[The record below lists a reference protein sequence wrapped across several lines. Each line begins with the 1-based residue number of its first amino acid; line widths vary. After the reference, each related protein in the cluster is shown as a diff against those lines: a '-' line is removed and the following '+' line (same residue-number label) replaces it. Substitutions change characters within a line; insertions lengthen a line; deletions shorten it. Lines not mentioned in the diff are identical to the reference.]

1 VLFKLLAR
9 TKSTKPESPRRKDTL
24 NYLAANLRVQMI
36 VIVGFVSTFL
46 LQSQVTQAQYGF
58 TPNTYMTPGYASEWG
73 NVYSGAVM
81 QLPQWNNSVIVGQP
95 ITTGWQTFQLGAYI
109 QNVPNGVV
117 IRQVVPGGLAAINGL
132 KDGDTVIS
140 AGGSQVGY
148 VYGRTV
154 DLVTEMSRRADVY
167 GRVNLVVFDAITRQ
181 MRSYDFA
188 IRPQTAVGSS
198 IIGQIVLDGNI
209 FLSNYGTLKVELQN
223 VTRPYIQIA
232 GGVDNKQVYG
242 RGPYP
247 FAVRFDPRFIYPTD
261 RYRLVATLYDGFQ
274 QVLGS
279 AAQDI
284 ASPVAGVQTTYNLRL
299 QSVPSYGLGGG
310 SVVGYYPPDMNTF
323 YALFRQYIGREPTI
337 SESQAWASQLASGTV
352 SSSEVKAELLASP
365 AFYDRAGNVP
375 DLFVQR
381 MIETV
386 SGQPARFDQIQY
398 WRARLDSYGGMRLAV
413 AREYLR
419 TISP

>member
-1 VLFKLLAR
+1 MGH
-9 TKSTKPESPRRKDTL
+9 
-24 NYLAANLRVQMI
+24 LAALMRWQFI
-36 VIVGFVSTFL
+36 VIVGFVSAFWL
-46 LQSQVTQAQYGF
+46 PSQSVQAQYGF
-58 TPNTYMTPGYASEWG
+58 TPNVYMTPGYASEWG
-73 NVYSGAVM
+73 NIYSGAVM
-81 QLPQWNNSVIVGQP
+81 QMPQWNNSVVIGQP

-109 QNVPNGVV
+109 QNVPNGVL
-117 IRQVVPGGLAAINGL
+117 IRQVIPGGLAAMNGL
-132 KDGDTVIS
+132 KGGDTVIS
-140 AGGSQVGY
+140 AGGTQVGY

-167 GRVNLVVFDAITRQ
+167 GRVNLVVLDAFTRQ

-188 IRPQTAVGSS
+188 IRSQTAVGSS
-198 IIGQIVLDGNI
+198 IVGQVVLDSNI
-209 FLSNYGTLKVELQN
+209 FLSSYGTLKVELQN

-242 RGPYP
+242 RGPYQ
-247 FAVRFDPRFIYPTD
+247 FAIRFDPQFIYPTD

-274 QVLGS
+274 QVLAS
-279 AAQDI
+279 TAQDI
-284 ASPVAGVQTTYNLRL
+284 AAPVAGVQTTYNLRL
-299 QSVPSYGLGGG
+299 QSMPAYGIAGG
-310 SVVGYYPPDMNTF
+310 SVVGYYPPDMNMF
-323 YALFRQYIGREPTI
+323 YSLFRQYIGREPTI

-386 SGQPARFDQIQY
+386 SGQSARFDQIQY

-419 TISP
+419 TVSP